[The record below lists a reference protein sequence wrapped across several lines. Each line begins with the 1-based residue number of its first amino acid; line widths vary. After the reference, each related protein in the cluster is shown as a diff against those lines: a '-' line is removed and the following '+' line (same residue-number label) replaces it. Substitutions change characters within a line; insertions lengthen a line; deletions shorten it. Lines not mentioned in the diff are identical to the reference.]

1 VSIIN
6 DKTEYAEAQK
16 EVILEQKQEEKLE
29 MDTVK
34 LEVESFKMNQTAL
47 SEESTLKEMASYS
60 QQLARSYSTNFGGYK
75 RKQTSI
81 TKTMSTRTQ
90 DINKLT
96 KDLASV
102 TVQADKDKIQ
112 KQITQLTAFNEKDKS
127 QLAEEEKVL
136 KVEEEKAK
144 EAEDATKKQEEVYKK
159 AEKAASEV
167 EKKVSAA
174 QDGIIANCAKQSAG
188 KKAEQKKQEEK
199 LEGDKKKMLEIE
211 TAEKA
216 NMAKARAAL
225 QTSDKAILDAK
236 TEMNKLR
243 GQKNKLIA
251 TRKTVTT
258 KAEKQEID
266 GQIQGLDQ

>member
-1 VSIIN
+1 
-6 DKTEYAEAQK
+6 
-16 EVILEQKQEEKLE
+16 
-29 MDTVK
+29 
-34 LEVESFKMNQTAL
+34 
-47 SEESTLKEMASYS
+47 MASYS
-60 QQLARSYSTNFGGYK
+60 QQKARAYSTNFGGYK
-75 RKQTSI
+75 RKQTSV

-112 KQITQLTAFNEKDKS
+112 KQITQLSSFNEKDKEM
-127 QLAEEEKVL
+127 LAEEEKVL
-136 KVEEEKAK
+136 KAEEDKVK
-144 EAEDATKKQEEVYKK
+144 EAEEATKKQEEVYKK
-159 AEKAASEV
+159 AEKSASET
-167 EKKVSAA
+167 EKKVSGA
-174 QDGIIANCAKQSAG
+174 QDQIIANCGKQTAG

-199 LEGDKKKMLEIE
+199 LEGDKKKMQEVE

-216 NMAKARAAL
+216 NMAKARANL
-225 QTSDKAILDAK
+225 QTSNKAILDAK

-251 TRKTVTT
+251 TRKTVAT

-266 GQIQGLDQ
+266 GQIQGLDQQAMTFKQTIDAEVSKKKQESKNMATANEKIQT